1 MSACKGGVGHRAL
14 MGDLGFEE
22 YFFSLMDGSF
32 AATQM
37 GRERQMQAAADIRS
51 TRGLE
56 DRSEWR
62 TDSPRGNST
71 AGTASGWGR
80 RLPFPDKKV

>member
-1 MSACKGGVGHRAL
+1 

-22 YFFSLMDGSF
+22 YFFSLMDGGF

-51 TRGLE
+51 IRGLE

-71 AGTASGWGR
+71 AGTALGSGEEVAVSR
-80 RLPFPDKKV
+80 QKKFRIARK

>member
-1 MSACKGGVGHRAL
+1 

-22 YFFSLMDGSF
+22 YFFSLMDRGF

-37 GRERQMQAAADIRS
+37 GRERQMQAAVDTRS

-56 DRSEWR
+56 DRREWR
-62 TDSPRGNST
+62 TDREDRQRGNST
-71 AGTASGWGR
+71 AGTALDWGKDIT
-80 RLPFPDKKV
+80 FPRQKSLELQGNLK